1 MSTDQK
7 LSTGAKVADSRAWRR
22 GKMEGARMGAEEE
35 GKVLEGEYWMG
46 K

>member
-1 MSTDQK
+1 MSTDPK
-7 LSTGAKVADSRAWRR
+7 VGAAANAAPNSAWRK